1 MTTTTSNAP
10 APAAG
15 APAPAAPA
23 AAPAAPNAA
32 AELLGGAP
40 APAPAPGAPA
50 AAPAPAPGTDP
61 NAAGDAA
68 LKLPGKDA
76 TPEQWA
82 EFYKAIGAP
91 EKAEDYKL
99 PVPEGDDGAFARTA
113 SEWFKDAG
121 ILPQQAEKLAGAWNE
136 FVASQ
141 QQAADEAKADRVA
154 ALHAKNTAE
163 QADLRN
169 EWGQQHAANME
180 FARRAATQFF
190 PKEQAGAVIEA
201 MEGVLGYKAT
211 IQALHR
217 IGQGLG
223 EHDATAGLGGA
234 GNAGEGEKSLA
245 QRMYPNMPN

>member
-23 AAPAAPNAA
+23 PAPAAPNAA

-50 AAPAPAPGTDP
+50 PADP
-61 NAAGDAA
+61 NAAGEAA

-82 EFYKAIGAP
+82 EFYKVIGAP

-99 PVPEGDDGAFARTA
+99 PVPEGDDGAFAKTA
-113 SEWFKDAG
+113 AEWFKDAG
-121 ILPQQAEKLAGAWNE
+121 ILPQQAEKLAGKWNE

-141 QQAADEAKADRVA
+141 QQAADNAETDRLA
-154 ALHAKNTAE
+154 ALHAKNTEE

-201 MEGVLGYKAT
+201 MESVLGYKAT

-234 GNAGEGEKSLA
+234 GNGGAGEKSLA

>member
-1 MTTTTSNAP
+1 MTTID

-15 APAPAAPA
+15 APAPA

-32 AELLGGAP
+32 ADLLGGAP
-40 APAPAPGAPA
+40 APSAAPAPAPGAPA
-50 AAPAPAPGTDP
+50 PAPGAPDP
-61 NAAGDAA
+61 NAAGEQG

-99 PVPEGDDGAFARTA
+99 PVPEGDDGAFAKTA

-121 ILPQQAEKLAGAWNE
+121 ILPQQAEKLAGKWNE

-141 QQAADEAKADRVA
+141 QQAADKVEADRVA

-169 EWGQQHAANME
+169 EWGQAHTANME

-190 PKEQAGAVIEA
+190 PKEQAGAVISA

-234 GNAGEGEKSLA
+234 GNAGAGEKSLA